1 MTTDRG
7 PKRCTVRAGGVT
19 VSAQAKGAGMIEP
32 GFATMLCFVQTDA
45 EVADP
50 DAELCAARSPARSS
64 GSPSTAR

>member
-7 PKRCTVRAGGVT
+7 PKQCTLHAGGVT

-45 EVADP
+45 AIADP
-50 DAELCAARSPARSS
+50 EAELRRRRGAARSSASRST
-64 GSPSTAR
+64 GR